1 MKPIFV
7 TEKKAYENA
16 LPDLLKEESKFALV
30 KGENVVGVYES
41 YEDALKF
48 GYEKFGL
55 ESFFIKRIQQI
66 EKPIYILNVPR

>member
-7 TEKKAYENA
+7 IEKKAYENA
-16 LPDLLKEESKFALV
+16 LPDLLKEEGKFALV

-41 YEDALKF
+41 YEDALKV

-66 EKPIYILNVPR
+66 EEPIYILNVPR